1 MRLSS
6 ETTGKNK
13 KKDPE
18 RFTCEVSEKQRKL
31 ASGGLG
37 IPSLPLRALRSQK
50 NFPDQHLQVTHPL
63 IYQTAACRDSP
74 PTHLERNLQGFL
86 SLPSRDLLLAATGR
100 SLQVWKMGV
109 LLTAKKK
116 KGQKNKNNNKLT
128 LDTKR

>member
-37 IPSLPLRALRSQK
+37 IPSLPL
-50 NFPDQHLQVTHPL
+50 
-63 IYQTAACRDSP
+63 
-74 PTHLERNLQGFL
+74 LEH
-86 SLPSRDLLLAATGR
+86 
-100 SLQVWKMGV
+100 
-109 LLTAKKK
+109 
-116 KGQKNKNNNKLT
+116 
-128 LDTKR
+128 